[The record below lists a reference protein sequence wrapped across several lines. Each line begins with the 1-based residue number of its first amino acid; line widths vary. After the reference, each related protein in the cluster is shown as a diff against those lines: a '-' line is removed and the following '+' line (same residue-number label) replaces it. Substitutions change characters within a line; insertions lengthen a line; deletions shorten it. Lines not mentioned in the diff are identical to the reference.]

1 MKILKNGKIGHASNQ
16 AQSAK
21 APVAMCI
28 NQFGVRQGSAA
39 QIEVKFCDIGH
50 IVHVQQ
56 VDLLKDVVGVVEWPS
71 CCGETG
77 ELFNEATV
85 LPEQT
90 PNFILKIVWI
100 SQSGT
105 S

>member
-1 MKILKNGKIGHASNQ
+1 MSQI
-16 AQSAK
+16 
-21 APVAMCI
+21 CRWR
-28 NQFGVRQGSAA
+28 GVNA
-39 QIEVKFCDIGH
+39 IGH

-85 LPEQT
+85 LPE
-90 PNFILKIVWI
+90 
-100 SQSGT
+100 
-105 S
+105 